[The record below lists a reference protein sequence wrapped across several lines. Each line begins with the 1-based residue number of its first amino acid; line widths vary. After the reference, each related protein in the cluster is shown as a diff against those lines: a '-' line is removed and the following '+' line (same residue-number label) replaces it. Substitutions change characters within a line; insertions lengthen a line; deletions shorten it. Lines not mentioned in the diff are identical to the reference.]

1 MSDLEKQVK
10 AEVIANMIYTA
21 SKILA
26 DVNYLLIEH
35 GLNLENYPEY
45 WHDFNEHPLELQNM
59 FVTNFDNIQVYVAEE
74 EY

>member
-1 MSDLEKQVK
+1 MGDLEKQVK

-26 DVNYLLIEH
+26 DASYLMQKYD
-35 GLNLENYPEY
+35 LNLENYPEY

-59 FVTNFDNIQVYVAEE
+59 FVTNFDDIQVYVAEE